1 VEFFDAMESD
11 NYYYIV
17 QELCDGG
24 DLRSMIRKRGIF
36 PEAEAI
42 GYLTQLCNGF
52 VELIK

>member
-24 DLRSMIRKRGIF
+24 DLRSMIREERNL
-36 PEAEAI
+36 P
-42 GYLTQLCNGF
+42 
-52 VELIK
+52 